1 MIKTISLRLSFF
13 SLDVAAIRY
22 SLRLIAAAALCAC
35 VHARAQDATPTPA
48 PGDVLLHPSRITL
61 SGHFEVPLGPTAAE
75 RAVRALGEQIDTKH
89 ADDAARFQ
97 LSPIWDLT
105 VWRYLPA
112 DPAHTLNSP
121 VASDDDL
128 FLTPDYLKVSARQL
142 DYQLKLSERA
152 SRELLY

>member
-1 MIKTISLRLSFF
+1 M
-13 SLDVAAIRY
+13 RY
-22 SLRLIAAAALCAC
+22 SRVFLAASAVFAVCA
-35 VHARAQDATPTPA
+35 HAQDATPTPSA
-48 PGDVLLHPSRITL
+48 GDVHPSHIMLT
-61 SGHFEVPLGPTAAE
+61 GHFEAPLAPTAVE
-75 RAVRALGEQIDTKH
+75 RVIQSVGEQIDVKRA
-89 ADDAARFQ
+89 ADATRSQIAP
-97 LSPIWDLT
+97 LWDLR

-152 SRELLY
+152 SRDLLY